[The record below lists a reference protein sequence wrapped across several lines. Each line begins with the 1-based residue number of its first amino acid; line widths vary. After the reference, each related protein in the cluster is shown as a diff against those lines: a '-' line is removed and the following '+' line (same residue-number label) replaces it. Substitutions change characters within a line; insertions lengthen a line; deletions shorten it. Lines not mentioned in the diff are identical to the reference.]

1 MADATSHVITQ
12 LLKYAEMGS
21 FSETSAKKK
30 IKEGDYGKYTKVIV
44 WHLQKEDSYILLGDF
59 MFTVLLHWR
68 QSLKFFRIWL
78 EMMMCDQNTFQILF

>member
-21 FSETSAKKK
+21 FSETSAKK

-44 WHLQKEDSYILLGDF
+44 
-59 MFTVLLHWR
+59 
-68 QSLKFFRIWL
+68 
-78 EMMMCDQNTFQILF
+78 